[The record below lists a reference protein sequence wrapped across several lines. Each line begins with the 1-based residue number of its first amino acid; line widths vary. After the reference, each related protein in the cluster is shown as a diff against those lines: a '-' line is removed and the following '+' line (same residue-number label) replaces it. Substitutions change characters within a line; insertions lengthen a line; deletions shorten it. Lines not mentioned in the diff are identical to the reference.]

1 MKLCDCSINP
11 GCLCSC
17 DVGPIKPPVSKATH
31 RITDQ
36 EEHEQ
41 QAPIYGTNMRIG
53 DVPVGPGAAWI
64 RDAKNAEGKP
74 RAFQVI
80 QGFALALQAVAEVS
94 TFGYHKH
101 TAPAREKLIKDEGA
115 TPEQAAAAIPYNNWQ
130 NGSVET
136 YDDALLRHILARG
149 CGETHA
155 SDSKLRH
162 RAHEAWNAL
171 AALTLEIMNDSV
183 S

>member
-1 MKLCDCSINP
+1 MKGDFRS
-11 GCLCSC
+11 
-17 DVGPIKPPVSKATH
+17 DDDGPIKPPIGHKIAVSYE
-31 RITDQ
+31 IPSLLDS
-36 EEHEQ
+36 
-41 QAPIYGTNMRIG
+41 N
-53 DVPVGPGAAWI
+53 PGAAWI

>member
-1 MKLCDCSINP
+1 MKGDFRS
-11 GCLCSC
+11 
-17 DVGPIKPPVSKATH
+17 DDDGPIKPPIGHKIDVSYE
-31 RITDQ
+31 IPSLLDS
-36 EEHEQ
+36 
-41 QAPIYGTNMRIG
+41 N
-53 DVPVGPGAAWI
+53 PGAAWI

-115 TPEQAAAAIPYNNWQ
+115 TPEQAAAATPYNHWQ
-130 NGSVET
+130 KRSVEP

-155 SDSKLRH
+155 SDSKLRD

-171 AALTLEIMNDSV
+171 AALTLELMNDSV